1 MTTREFFRQ
10 AFNWTQ
16 NHPVLDLKARPA
28 FTYRPSV
35 EPIQENSAARE
46 LHRTDFLD
54 STLRRLTL
62 YAVSNQAA
70 SMRGR
75 VNQVVLGLADSI
87 RYKSSIIS
95 CEFVPDVF

>member
-10 AFNWTQ
+10 AFKWTQ

-46 LHRTDFLD
+46 LHRTDSSRFDLAAVNVN
-54 STLRRLTL
+54 S
-62 YAVSNQAA
+62 VSNQA
-70 SMRGR
+70 
-75 VNQVVLGLADSI
+75 L
-87 RYKSSIIS
+87 
-95 CEFVPDVF
+95 